1 MSQSQL
7 DKKQKGRPVKS
18 GPQSG
23 KQDLLSRVEE
33 TLNDLRDDVA
43 VWIALSKSDVVEEA
57 SKIVVNEA
65 YSDKNFQARCRK
77 FIGRHTRRV
86 RSGK

>member
-7 DKKQKGRPVKS
+7 DKIE
-18 GPQSG
+18 
-23 KQDLLSRVEE
+23 D
-33 TLNDLRDDVA
+33 TLNDLRDDLA
-43 VWIALSKSDVVEEA
+43 VLIALSKSDVVEEA

-65 YSDKNFQARCRK
+65 YVEKNFQDMCRK

-86 RSGK
+86 RSGE

>member
-7 DKKQKGRPVKS
+7 DKIE
-18 GPQSG
+18 
-23 KQDLLSRVEE
+23 D
-33 TLNDLRDDVA
+33 TLNDLRDDLA
-43 VWIALSKSDVVEEA
+43 VLIALSKLDVVEEA

-65 YSDKNFQARCRK
+65 YSEKDFQDRCRK

-86 RSGK
+86 RSGE

>member
-7 DKKQKGRPVKS
+7 DKIE
-18 GPQSG
+18 
-23 KQDLLSRVEE
+23 D
-33 TLNDLRDDVA
+33 TLNDLRVDLA
-43 VWIALSKSDVVEEA
+43 VLIALSKSDVVEEA

-65 YSDKNFQARCRK
+65 YSEKDFQDRCRK

-86 RSGK
+86 KSGE

>member
-7 DKKQKGRPVKS
+7 DKIE
-18 GPQSG
+18 
-23 KQDLLSRVEE
+23 D
-33 TLNDLRDDVA
+33 TLNDLRDDLA
-43 VWIALSKSDVVEEA
+43 VLIALSKSDVVEEA

-65 YSDKNFQARCRK
+65 YSEKNFQDMCRK

-86 RSGK
+86 RSGE

>member
-7 DKKQKGRPVKS
+7 DKIE
-18 GPQSG
+18 
-23 KQDLLSRVEE
+23 D
-33 TLNDLRDDVA
+33 TLNDLRDDLA
-43 VWIALSKSDVVEEA
+43 VLIALSKSDVVEEA

-65 YSDKNFQARCRK
+65 YSEKDFQDRCRK

>member
-7 DKKQKGRPVKS
+7 DRIE
-18 GPQSG
+18 
-23 KQDLLSRVEE
+23 D
-33 TLNDLRDDVA
+33 TLNGLRDDLA
-43 VWIALSKSDVVEEA
+43 VLIALSKSDVVEEA

-65 YSDKNFQARCRK
+65 YSDKGFQDRCRK

-86 RSGK
+86 RSGE

>member
-7 DKKQKGRPVKS
+7 DKIE
-18 GPQSG
+18 
-23 KQDLLSRVEE
+23 D
-33 TLNDLRDDVA
+33 TLNDLRDDLA
-43 VWIALSKSDVVEEA
+43 VLIALSKSDVVEEA

-65 YSDKNFQARCRK
+65 YSEKDFQDRCRK

-86 RSGK
+86 KSSE

>member
-7 DKKQKGRPVKS
+7 DKIE
-18 GPQSG
+18 
-23 KQDLLSRVEE
+23 D
-33 TLNDLRDDVA
+33 TLNDLRDELA
-43 VWIALSKSDVVEEA
+43 VLIALSKSDVVEEA

-65 YSDKNFQARCRK
+65 YSEKDFQDRCRK

>member
-7 DKKQKGRPVKS
+7 DKIE
-18 GPQSG
+18 
-23 KQDLLSRVEE
+23 D
-33 TLNDLRDDVA
+33 TLNDLRDDLA
-43 VWIALSKSDVVEEA
+43 VLIALSPLDVVEEA

-65 YSDKNFQARCRK
+65 YPEKNFQDMCRR

-86 RSGK
+86 KSAK